1 MARDPNKYVVEGFRY
16 VSVTEVLQFSGWARY
31 DKVNPVVLNR
41 AAERGSLVHD
51 ATELVDDGTFVESEF
66 REDLL
71 EYISGYRKFMREHD
85 YEVLESEIVVFN
97 HKYKYAGQLDRIC
110 MLDGKK
116 TLLDIKTSAQRK
128 PEWGLQLAGY
138 EMAYGE
144 ELERRVTLRL
154 GLGYY
159 EIDNFLNP
167 ADYSRFIDAVKIVC
181 DQRDAG
187 VIKIT

>member
-1 MARDPNKYVVEGFRY
+1 MPRDPNKYVVDSYRY
-16 VSVTEVLQFSGWARY
+16 VSVTEVLSFSGWARY
-31 DKVNPVVLNR
+31 DKVDPVVLSR

-51 ATELVDDGTFVESEF
+51 ATEEVDDGTFNVNEF
-66 REDLL
+66 REDLIP
-71 EYISGYRKFMREHD
+71 YIDGYEKFMREHE

-144 ELERRVTLRL
+144 ELERRVALRV
-154 GLGYY
+154 GLGFY
-159 EIDNFLNP
+159 EIDNYNNDNDYPLFLE
-167 ADYSRFIDAVKIVC
+167 AVKIVN
-181 DQRDAG
+181 DQRNAG
-187 VIKIT
+187 VIEIK

>member
-1 MARDPNKYVVEGFRY
+1 MPRDPNKYVVDSYRY
-16 VSVTEVLQFSGWARY
+16 VSVTEVLSLSGWARY
-31 DKVNPVVLNR
+31 DKVDPVVLSR

-51 ATELVDDGTFVESEF
+51 ATEEVDDGTFNVEEF
-66 REDLL
+66 REDLIP
-71 EYISGYRKFMREHD
+71 YIDGYEKFMREHE

-144 ELERRVTLRL
+144 ELERRVALRV
-154 GLGYY
+154 GLGFY
-159 EIDNFLNP
+159 EIDNYNNDNDYPRFLE
-167 ADYSRFIDAVKIVC
+167 AVKIVN
-181 DQRDAG
+181 DQRNAG
-187 VIKIT
+187 VIEIK